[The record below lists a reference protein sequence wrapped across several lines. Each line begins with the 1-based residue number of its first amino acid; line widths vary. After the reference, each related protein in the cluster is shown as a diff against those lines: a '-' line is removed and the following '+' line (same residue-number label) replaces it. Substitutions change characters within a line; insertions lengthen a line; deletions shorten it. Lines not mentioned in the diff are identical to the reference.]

1 MQGTMFHEK
10 FVVDGKG
17 KRTAV
22 IIDAREYSKML
33 HLLEEAHALKIIRE
47 GEKEY
52 RQGKLKPIHSLSEL
66 DK

>member
-1 MQGTMFHEK
+1 MQTIFHEK
-10 FVVDGKG
+10 FVIDEKG

-22 IIDAREYSKML
+22 LIDAKDYAKML
-33 HLLEEAHALKIIRE
+33 RLLEEAQVLKIIRE

-52 RQGKLKPIHSLSEL
+52 QQGKLKPIHLLSEL

>member
-1 MQGTMFHEK
+1 MKTIFHEK
-10 FVVDGKG
+10 FVIDENG

-22 IIDAREYSKML
+22 LIDAKEYAKIL
-33 HLLEEAHALKIIRE
+33 HLLEEAHVLKIVRE
-47 GEKEY
+47 GEREY

>member
-1 MQGTMFHEK
+1 MQTIFHEK
-10 FVVDGKG
+10 FVVDANG

-22 IIDAREYSKML
+22 LIDAKEYIKIL
-33 HLLEEAHALKIIRE
+33 RLLEEVQALKIMCE

-52 RQGKLKPIHSLSEL
+52 KQGKLKAIHSLSDL

>member
-1 MQGTMFHEK
+1 MQTIFHEK
-10 FVVDGKG
+10 FVIDENG

-22 IIDAREYSKML
+22 LIDAKEYAKML
-33 HLLEEAHALKIIRE
+33 RLLEEAQVLKIIRE

-52 RQGKLKPIHSLSEL
+52 RQGKLKPIYSLSEL

>member
-1 MQGTMFHEK
+1 MQTIFHEK
-10 FVVDGKG
+10 FVIDENG

-22 IIDAREYSKML
+22 LIDAKEYAKML
-33 HLLEEAHALKIIRE
+33 HLLEEAQVLKTIRE

>member
-1 MQGTMFHEK
+1 MQTIFHEK
-10 FVVDGKG
+10 FVIDENG

-22 IIDAREYSKML
+22 LIDAKEYAKML
-33 HLLEEAHALKIIRE
+33 RLLEEAQVLRIIRE

-52 RQGKLKPIHSLSEL
+52 KQGKLKSIHSLSEL